1 MTTATTSTSSVTT
14 EKVGPCTVQVWQT
27 GSGNGLLYL
36 HGYEQHPGAAPFLDR
51 LGQNRDVRAPETP
64 GYGESTGLEDIQDIL
79 DLALLWRS
87 LIESWGFESVDVV
100 GHSLGG
106 MVAAELA
113 VIAPHRVRKLV
124 LVDSYG
130 LWLDDMPLVD
140 QFGLSPSAL
149 AAAKWHDAAAAPD
162 PEPSAQSDRSPL
174 GTAIFRT
181 RNLGSATKFMW
192 PIPDRGL
199 TRRLPHLTVPTLV
212 LHGESDGLVPVAYA
226 QELAN
231 RIPDAKLV
239 TIPGAGHL
247 PMIEAEDAF
256 VSAVTAFL
264 D

>member
-1 MTTATTSTSSVTT
+1 MTTTTSVSSVTT
-14 EKVGPCTVQVWQT
+14 QQVGPCEVRVWQT
-27 GSGNGLLYL
+27 GTGSGLLYL
-36 HGYEQHPGAAPFLDR
+36 HGYEQHPGAAPFLER
-51 LGQNRDVRAPETP
+51 LGEHRDVRAPELP
-64 GYGESTGLEDIQDIL
+64 GYGESTGLEQLDDIL
-79 DLALLWRS
+79 DLALLWRR
-87 LIESWGFESVDVV
+87 LIEDWGFDSVDVV

-113 VIAPHRVRKLV
+113 VVAPHRVRKLV

-130 LWLDDMPLVD
+130 LWLDDLPLVD
-140 QFGLSPSAL
+140 QFALSPPDL
-149 AAAKWHDAAAAPD
+149 AAAKWHDPAAAPD
-162 PEPSAQSDRSPL
+162 PEPSALSDTSPL
-174 GTAIFRT
+174 GKAISRT

-199 TRRLPHLTVPTLV
+199 ARRLPHLTVPTLV

-226 QELAN
+226 RELAG
-231 RIPDAKLV
+231 RIPDATLV

-256 VSAVTAFL
+256 LDAVTRFL